1 MARIS
6 GVDQIAGALNNFLFD
21 TEKAIDEA
29 VHATA
34 QSIRKVAIKS
44 IQTASQGNT
53 VFRYRE
59 GGGKYQHVA
68 GKEGEAPNT
77 DTGRLAG
84 SIAVEHEKGS
94 GVAFVG
100 TTVEYGAHLEFGFED
115 VNKKKHGPWPW
126 LEPAAEDHEEMYQ
139 KALQNAIEKQIEQAD
154 VK

>member
-34 QSIRKVAIKS
+34 QSVRKAAIKS
-44 IQTASQGNT
+44 IQTVSQGNT

-59 GGGKYQHVA
+59 GGGKYQHVT

-100 TTVEYGAHLEFGFED
+100 TTVEYGAHLEFG
-115 VNKKKHGPWPW
+115 GWPW
-126 LEPAAEDHEEMYQ
+126 LEPATEDHEETYQ
-139 KALQNAIEKQIEQAD
+139 KALQNAIEKQIEQVD
-154 VK
+154 IK